1 MHEEVTRRATYP
13 FSTVRDFYEFILL
26 DKRRLT
32 PPATLLAFRPCV
44 TFDSRI
50 VLQIQDNGCN
60 TVKWNRPA
68 MTFHMDVQ
76 LMNGHDAKHTA
87 VRHSRY
93 AVTEV
98 QYTGI
103 LCSSAL

>member
-1 MHEEVTRRATYP
+1 
-13 FSTVRDFYEFILL
+13 
-26 DKRRLT
+26 
-32 PPATLLAFRPCV
+32 
-44 TFDSRI
+44 
-50 VLQIQDNGCN
+50 
-60 TVKWNRPA
+60 